1 MMKSKTTIRYTAAAL
16 LCMAASPAPLAA
28 QDGTNAYSFLEIPSS
43 SHAMALG
50 GGGIALI
57 DDDVALVQEN
67 PALMGPE
74 IDRQVALGYMHW
86 FGSANFASARFGMG
100 AGERSGWAVGLRYLG
115 YGDMTYTDPDGTVG
129 GTFSASDIVAEGT
142 YSHDITDRLRGG
154 INLKLAYSHY
164 EQYSA
169 VAMGVDLGLSYYDDD
184 HRLSLALVMSN
195 AGGQLKRFNE
205 THDRLPFDLKLGYM
219 QGLGSSPF
227 SLAITATHLTKW
239 KLPYTHYDSQNPE
252 AEPEE
257 KHSFTS
263 DLFRHL
269 IFGLQYAPSERFY
282 AAIGYNYKT
291 RTDMASYSRSFLSG
305 WSAGVGLN
313 VKAFRIGVAYAQPHR
328 GGTSL
333 MLNVAMNI
341 GELL

>member
-1 MMKSKTTIRYTAAAL
+1 MIKVTTTTRHITAAL
-16 LCMAASPAPLAA
+16 LCLTVAVTPMAA
-28 QDGTNAYSFLEIPSS
+28 QDGSSAYSFLEIPTSA
-43 SHAMALG
+43 HTMALG
-50 GGGIALI
+50 GSGIAII
-57 DDDVALVQEN
+57 DDDVNLVQEN

-74 IDRQVALGYMHW
+74 FDKQISLGYMHW
-86 FGSANFASARFGMG
+86 FGSANFASARFGTG
-100 AGERSGWAVGLRYLG
+100 AGERSGWAVGMRYLG

-142 YSHDITDRLRGG
+142 YSHDITDGLRGG

-169 VAMGVDLGLSYYDDD
+169 VAMGVDLGLSYYNDDK
-184 HRLSLALVMSN
+184 RLSLALVMSN

-205 THDRLPFDLKLGYM
+205 THDRLPFDVKLGYM

-227 SLAITATHLTKW
+227 SIAITATHLTKW
-239 KLPYTHYDSQNPE
+239 KLPYTYYDSQNPE
-252 AEPEE
+252 TAPEE

-313 VKAFRIGVAYAQPHR
+313 VSAFRIGVAYAQPHR

-333 MLNVAMNI
+333 MLNIGMNI
-341 GELL
+341 GQLL

>member
-1 MMKSKTTIRYTAAAL
+1 MLPVVAMLLAAVTAR
-16 LCMAASPAPLAA
+16 A
-28 QDGTNAYSFLEIPSS
+28 QDGSNAYSFLEIPTS
-43 SHAMALG
+43 SHVMALG

-57 DDDVALVQEN
+57 DDDVALAQEN
-67 PALMGPE
+67 PALIGAE
-74 IDRQVALGYMHW
+74 TDRQVALGYMRW
-86 FGSANFASARFGMG
+86 FGSANFASVRFGNS
-100 AGERSGWAVGLRYLG
+100 AGERAGWAAGIRYLG
-115 YGDMTYTDPDGTVG
+115 YGDMTYTDADGTPG
-129 GTFSASDIVAEGT
+129 GTFSASDVVAEGT
-142 YSHDITDRLRGG
+142 YSHDFTDRLRGG
-154 INLKLAYSHY
+154 INLKMAYSHY

-169 VAMGVDLGLSYYDDD
+169 FAMGVDLGLSYYDDEK
-184 HRLSLALVMSN
+184 RLSLAVVMAN

-219 QGLGSSPF
+219 QGLGSTPF

-239 KLPYTHYDSQNPE
+239 KLPYMSYNSQETE
-252 AEPEE
+252 AAPEE
-257 KHSFTS
+257 KHGFAS

-305 WSAGVGLN
+305 WSAGIGLN